1 MYQDKARKNRTINSI
16 CGGPQSP
23 AVTLSTP
30 RPTIDTGSTRLDI
43 VSFTTSS
50 GIGRELAFAALRRGD
65 KVIATGRQRSIRQL
79 EDLRAAGA
87 DVLELDVTASL
98 QDLTKTAEKAVAIH
112 GRLDVLVNNAGA
124 FLAVTG
130 RPEATYD
137 QFNVGIFGALNVAR
151 AFLPYMRKQRSGKI
165 VWIGSLCG
173 WQSAIALSMY
183 VAVKHAMRGI
193 AETMD
198 MEISPFGLRSINIE
212 PGYFRSKFIDANN
225 RRPYDNAIED
235 YKATMEAMNEIFK
248 SLDGNQPGDTVKLVE
263 IIVDVVKG
271 EGVAKGK
278 TIPRSLQIGTDCYNG
293 VKQDLTERLEILE
306 AWKDIST
313 STDL

>member
-1 MYQDKARKNRTINSI
+1 MS
-16 CGGPQSP
+16 
-23 AVTLSTP
+23 
-30 RPTIDTGSTRLDI
+30 
-43 VSFTTSS
+43 
-50 GIGRELAFAALRRGD
+50 
-65 KVIATGRQRSIRQL
+65 
-79 EDLRAAGA
+79 
-87 DVLELDVTASL
+87 
-98 QDLTKTAEKAVAIH
+98 
-112 GRLDVLVNNAGA
+112 
-124 FLAVTG
+124 
-130 RPEATYD
+130 
-137 QFNVGIFGALNVAR
+137 
-151 AFLPYMRKQRSGKI
+151 
-165 VWIGSLCG
+165 
-173 WQSAIALSMY
+173 
-183 VAVKHAMRGI
+183 GI

-248 SLDGNQPGDTVKLVE
+248 CTLQSPATSGHVLILLFSALDGNQPGDTVKLVE